1 MPRGAQTYRRFIE
14 GNTCE
19 GKGTVGARGDGRETP
34 DPKAGPSLVK
44 GKATLGGGGRVLPT
58 SVLAL
63 PGPAADPQVVVAEAP
78 GERAIP
84 LQGFPPSS
92 APGDCRHFP

>member
-44 GKATLGGGGRVLPT
+44 GKATLGGGGGTV
-58 SVLAL
+58 S
-63 PGPAADPQVVVAEAP
+63 
-78 GERAIP
+78 
-84 LQGFPPSS
+84 
-92 APGDCRHFP
+92 DCRCSKNVSDRLKPVS